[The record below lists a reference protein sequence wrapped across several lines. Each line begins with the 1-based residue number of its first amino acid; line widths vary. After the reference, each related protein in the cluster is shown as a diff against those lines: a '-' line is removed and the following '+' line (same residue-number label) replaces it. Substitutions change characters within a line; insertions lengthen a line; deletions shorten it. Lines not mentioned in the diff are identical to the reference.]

1 MLPRDFG
8 QFKLIWSTV
17 RQVQVENFTPS
28 CNSTGHTLELKF
40 QHGPEE
46 GRVSLTSAISAS
58 QSNIIRATA
67 GFRHHPLI

>member
-40 QHGPEE
+40 QHGFIDLVRTSCTAPTLSRGAYVFLE
-46 GRVSLTSAISAS
+46 G
-58 QSNIIRATA
+58 AT
-67 GFRHHPLI
+67 G